1 MTNTRNHPSLRPGRP
16 RSRLGVLAAAL
27 VLFASACA
35 GPREASRPESQP
47 ASSANAVMPTQFFD
61 RAYEEIAG
69 RYIAPVDLSAFAGT
83 GLAGLSKID
92 SRVAVRRTDTRLDV
106 LDGAVVAA
114 SFDLPRRDEPRR
126 WAQVTAAAIDSAR
139 GFSQPLREANNE
151 RLYRTIL
158 EEALAPL
165 DGYTRYHDPER
176 ARDNRAARDGFGGIG
191 VTLGFDQGEARV
203 ESVSPDSPAARA
215 GLRAGDR
222 LLAVDGRALAG
233 LNEREIVARLRGPVG
248 TEVRVDIRR
257 PPDDRRFE
265 ARMLRGHIVQQTV
278 TYRRDGDIAYFR
290 VSGFNQR
297 TTETLAEAV
306 RRAKAEIGPSLR
318 GAVIDLRG
326 NLGGLLDQ
334 AVGVSDL
341 FLARGTIVTTRGRHR
356 GSLQSM
362 SAQPGDAGEDVP
374 LVVLINGQSASA
386 SEIVAAALQDNGRA
400 VVVGTTSFGK
410 GSVQTIVGMPNEGEL
425 VVTWARFHAPT
436 GYPLA
441 DLGVMP
447 AVCTSGGSGSVE
459 TALESV
465 RQGRTTDARTM
476 ARWRAADH
484 ADMDG
489 LKRLRTICA
498 PENTA
503 RDSDLALAEAL
514 LRDRGAFVRALES
527 VQLAAQA
534 R

>member
-1 MTNTRNHPSLRPGRP
+1 MIDMRRPSLRRRP

-27 VLFASACA
+27 VLFATACA
-35 GPREASRPESQP
+35 GPREP
-47 ASSANAVMPTQFFD
+47 ARQTAHSPARAAQVTPTQFFE
-61 RAYEEIAG
+61 RAYEEMSG
-69 RYIAPVDLSAFAGT
+69 RYIVPIDMPAFAGA

-92 SRVAVRRTDTRLDV
+92 ARVVVRRTDTRLDV

-114 SFDLPRRDEPRR
+114 SYDLPRRDETRR
-126 WAQVTAAAIDSAR
+126 WAQLTAAAIDSAR
-139 GFSQPLREANNE
+139 GFSQPLREANND
-151 RLYRTIL
+151 RLYRTIM
-158 EEALAPL
+158 ESALAPL
-165 DGYTRYHDPER
+165 DGYTRYDDPER
-176 ARDNRAARDGFGGIG
+176 ARDSRAARDGFGGIG

-203 ESVSPDSPAARA
+203 ESVNPDSPAARA

-222 LLAVDGRALAG
+222 LLAVDGRPLAG
-233 LNEREIVARLRGPVG
+233 LNEREVVARLRGPVG
-248 TEVRVDIRR
+248 TEVRVELRR
-257 PPDDRRFE
+257 PATEARFE
-265 ARMLRGHIVQQTV
+265 ARMLRGHIVPQSV
-278 TYRRDGDIAYFR
+278 AYRRDGDIAYFR
-290 VSGFNQR
+290 VSSFNQR
-297 TTETLAEAV
+297 TTEALAEAV
-306 RRAKAEIGPSLR
+306 RRAKAEIGPSMR

-334 AVGVSDL
+334 AVSVSDL

-356 GSLQSM
+356 ASLQSM
-362 SAQPGDAGEDVP
+362 SAQPGDVGEDLP
-374 LVVLINGQSASA
+374 LVVLLNGQSASA

-410 GSVQTIVGMPNEGEL
+410 GSVQSIVAMPNEGEL

-447 AVCTSGGSGSVE
+447 AVCTSGSGGDVE
-459 TALESV
+459 AALRDI

-484 ADMDG
+484 ADGEG
-489 LKRLRTICA
+489 LKRLRAICA
-498 PENTA
+498 PENA
-503 RDSDLALAEAL
+503 SRDSDIAIAEAL
-514 LRDRGAFVRALES
+514 LRDRNLFARALES
-527 VQLAAQA
+527 VQVAAQA

>member
-1 MTNTRNHPSLRPGRP
+1 MTDFRRLSPRRRP

-27 VLFASACA
+27 VLFATACA
-35 GPREASRPESQP
+35 GPRETHRPEAP
-47 ASSANAVMPTQFFD
+47 AGVRAVSTTPTQFFG
-61 RAYEEIAG
+61 RAYEELAG
-69 RYIAPVDLSAFAGT
+69 RYIVPLELPALAGS
-83 GLAGLSKID
+83 GLAGLSKLD
-92 SRVAVRRTDTRLDV
+92 ARVGVRRTDARV
-106 LDGAVVAA
+106 EILDGAVVTA
-114 SFDLPRRDEPRR
+114 SYDAPRRDDAQR
-126 WAQVTAAAIDSAR
+126 WAQVTAAAIDNAR
-139 GFSQPLREANNE
+139 GFSQPLREASND
-151 RLYRTIL
+151 RIYRAMM
-158 EEALAPL
+158 ESALAPL
-165 DGYTRYHDPER
+165 DGYTRYEDPER

-191 VTLGFDQGEARV
+191 VTLGFDQGEARI
-203 ESVSPDSPAARA
+203 ESVNPDSPAARA

-222 LLAVDGRALAG
+222 LLGVDGRSLAG
-233 LNEREIVARLRGPVG
+233 LNEREVVSRLRGPVG
-248 TEVRVDIRR
+248 TEVRVELRR
-257 PPDDRRFE
+257 PATEARFE
-265 ARMLRGHIVQQTV
+265 ARMLRGHIVPQSV
-278 TYRRDGDIAYFR
+278 VYRRDGDIAYIR
-290 VSGFNQR
+290 VSSFNQR

-306 RRAKAEIGPSLR
+306 RRAKAEIGPSMR

-334 AVGVSDL
+334 AVSVSDL

-374 LVVLINGQSASA
+374 LVVLVNGQSASA

-400 VVVGTTSFGK
+400 IVVGTTSFGK
-410 GSVQTIVGMPNEGEL
+410 GSVQSIVSMPNEGEL

-441 DLGVMP
+441 DLGVIP
-447 AVCTSGGSGSVE
+447 AVCTSGGGDVE
-459 TALESV
+459 TALRAV

-484 ADMDG
+484 SDTEG
-489 LKRLRTICA
+489 LKRLRAICA
-498 PENTA
+498 PENA
-503 RDSDLALAEAL
+503 SRDSDLAIAEAL
-514 LRDRGAFVRALES
+514 LRDRGLFARALES

>member
-1 MTNTRNHPSLRPGRP
+1 MTAAFPPSRARRPY
-16 RSRLGVLAAAL
+16 SRLGVLAAAL
-27 VLFASACA
+27 VLFATACA
-35 GPREASRPESQP
+35 GPRETSRPAAGP
-47 ASSANAVMPTQFFD
+47 GARAVSTTPTQFFG
-61 RAYEEIAG
+61 RAYEELAG
-69 RYIAPVDLSAFAGT
+69 RYIAPLDMSTLAGT
-83 GLAGLSKID
+83 GLAGLAKLD
-92 SRVAVRRTDTRLDV
+92 SRVTVRRSDTRLDV
-106 LDGAVVAA
+106 LDGTVVTA
-114 SFDLPRRDEPRR
+114 SYDLPRRDDALR
-126 WAQVTAAAIDSAR
+126 WAQLTAAAIDSAR
-139 GFSQPLREANNE
+139 GFSQPLREANND
-151 RLYRTIL
+151 RLYRAIM
-158 EEALAPL
+158 ESALAPL
-165 DGYTRYHDPER
+165 DGYTRYDDPER
-176 ARDNRAARDGFGGIG
+176 ARDNRASRDGFGGIG
-191 VTLGFDQGEARV
+191 VTLGFDQGETRV
-203 ESVSPDSPAARA
+203 ENVNPDSPAARA

-222 LLAVDGRALAG
+222 LLAVDGRPLAG
-233 LNEREIVARLRGPVG
+233 LGEREVVARLRGPVG
-248 TEVRVDIRR
+248 SEVRVEVRR
-257 PPDDRRFE
+257 PGTETRFE
-265 ARMLRGHIVQQTV
+265 ARLLRGHIVPQTV
-278 TYRRDGDIAYFR
+278 AYRRDGDIAFIR

-306 RRAKAEIGPSLR
+306 RRAKSEIGPSMR

-356 GSLQSM
+356 GSLQAM
-362 SAQPGDAGEDVP
+362 SAQPGDVGEDVP

-400 VVVGTTSFGK
+400 IVVGTTSFGK

-447 AVCTSGGSGSVE
+447 AVCTSGGSADVE
-459 TALESV
+459 TALRTL
-465 RQGRTTDARTM
+465 RQGRTTDPQTM

-484 ADMDG
+484 ADKEG
-489 LKRLRTICA
+489 LKRLRAICA
-498 PENTA
+498 PDNA
-503 RDSDLALAEAL
+503 SRDTDVAIAEAL
-514 LRDRGAFVRALES
+514 LRDRGLFVRTLES